1 MQCADDSVVVLD
13 NVDVRPRL
21 VVALADDEMSR
32 CNMLS
37 ASECVAGVFM
47 LACYPAIAV
56 LSTKIVGC
64 WLLAVGVW
72 AACIVE
78 GSISLLF
85 IQFPRTS

>member
-1 MQCADDSVVVLD
+1 MLTVGASGPGLSPCHRICGELGSSTVSVGVRSRVQCADTDDDSVVVLD

-47 LACYPAIAV
+47 LC
-56 LSTKIVGC
+56 LGT
-64 WLLAVGVW
+64 LD
-72 AACIVE
+72 E
-78 GSISLLF
+78 
-85 IQFPRTS
+85 T

>member
-47 LACYPAIAV
+47 LC
-56 LSTKIVGC
+56 LGT
-64 WLLAVGVW
+64 LD
-72 AACIVE
+72 E
-78 GSISLLF
+78 
-85 IQFPRTS
+85 T